1 MRARRVG
8 VRASKRKRVRA
19 RLRVRVCTYHAP
31 VLFLSDPLARS
42 PVRSRVR
49 TLTRVYER
57 ENPGKA
63 TPDRR
68 KRTCGRLSERGC
80 ASRDGVRESKKRKKT
95 EKRER
100 ERERERTRE
109 GKRQRA
115 RIDRRIYA

>member
-80 ASRDGVRESKKRKKT
+80 ASRDGVRESKKRKKNG
-95 EKRER
+95 EER
-100 ERERERTRE
+100 ESERTRE